1 MKETVHAKED
11 FNFLFEI
18 LFCVAHDWLRT
29 LQLRAINKL
38 EMQIIARKAEITGA
52 SVGFRRR
59 RR

>member
-1 MKETVHAKED
+1 M
-11 FNFLFEI
+11 LF
-18 LFCVAHDWLRT
+18 FVAPHWFKM

-38 EMQIIARKAEITGA
+38 EMQIIAEKAEITGA